1 MTAIEFVEFKVQ
13 RHTGLHR
20 KHGIY
25 DKKKPSNLHK
35 NSLFSETYIKC
46 NVTKMENYKWYFNET
61 LDSQSRGPVFQTT
74 GWL

>member
-13 RHTGLHR
+13 RHTGLLR

-46 NVTKMENYKWYFNET
+46 NVTKMENYK
-61 LDSQSRGPVFQTT
+61 
-74 GWL
+74 

>member
-1 MTAIEFVEFKVQ
+1 MTAIEFVEFKIQ

-35 NSLFSETYIKC
+35 NSLFSETYNDQDGKLQMI
-46 NVTKMENYKWYFNET
+46 
-61 LDSQSRGPVFQTT
+61 LQ
-74 GWL
+74 